1 MPDFDT
7 TDASVIN
14 FMGEDVSYSP
24 NGGGAVVVKGFYQ
37 SPDDEP
43 DTQDLNFIA
52 TGPQVTLLNTD
63 AVNPAKTDA
72 FTIRSVPYK
81 VKDFETD
88 ESALVV
94 FHLLEDFKGLF
105 APEFSQEFD

>member
-7 TDASVIN
+7 TDAALIA
-14 FMGEDVSYSP
+14 FYGEDVTYTP
-24 NGGGAVVVKGFYQ
+24 NGGGAVVVKGFFQ

-43 DTQDLNFIA
+43 DTVEIEFIA
-52 TGPQVTLLNTD
+52 TSPMVTLLNTD
-63 AVNPAKTDA
+63 ATAPHKGDT
-72 FTIRSVPYK
+72 FTIRGVSYS

-94 FHLLEDFKGLF
+94 FHLLE
-105 APEFSQEFD
+105 S

>member
-7 TDASVIN
+7 TDAAVID
-14 FMGEDVSYSP
+14 FMGEDVTYTP
-24 NGGGAVVVKGFYQ
+24 NAGAPVVVKGFYQ
-37 SPDDEP
+37 APDDEP

-52 TGPQVTLLNTD
+52 TGPIVTLLNTD
-63 AVNPAKTDA
+63 ATAPHKGDL
-72 FTIRSVPYK
+72 FTIRGVDYT

-94 FHLLEDFKGLF
+94 FHLLET
-105 APEFSQEFD
+105 